1 VPGPEDLA
9 ATNGAPTTSGVTRSR
24 NVRRYVIVGAFVLV
38 GLAWAIAIAYS
49 VTAGGR
55 SPERLTDSE
64 ATVVAGACRDAQRS
78 LAKLDQVDLDAS
90 FGAKADRVEQE
101 DAIFAAMI
109 EKIHTVQPDGH
120 DPAVALK
127 GWLTDWQRL
136 VTARDQYVN
145 DLRKNGADARF
156 VEPASD
162 GVEPIANKM
171 NDWIL
176 EQGTRTDGC
185 NTGVLQVEVVEG
197 ARAYGSESKT

>member
-1 VPGPEDLA
+1 MPGPEDLA

-38 GLAWAIAIAYS
+38 GLAWAIAITYS

-101 DAIFAAMI
+101 DAIFTAMI

-136 VTARDQYVN
+136 VTAREQYVN

-197 ARAYGSESKT
+197 PRAYGSESKT